1 MDNDKVEIAVAVV
14 IPLLMVGVVN
24 TLIVVCIVACHK
36 SPKINNRIKLKI
48 TCRKAKRYHRPKPR
62 SLSHARSDVHSATE
76 LTLNMESQTND
87 AEMNQSGS
95 GEAEENM
102 PIQVKRQST
111 ISQQN
116 EAYGIHEFGIE
127 RSTATQ
133 QNQNGSGEAEENIP
147 IQVKRQSTISQQNE
161 AYGIL
166 HKFGTKRATLTQ
178 HNEAYTVSLRL
189 LGYHQQW
196 PSTPNSQT
204 LGRRVMS
211 IRMSVLR
218 RQNLTTAS
226 FNGIYV

>member
-1 MDNDKVEIAVAVV
+1 MSTCAETSDTMDNDKVEIAVAVV

-36 SPKINNRIKLKI
+36 SPNINNRIKLKI
-48 TCRKAKRYHRPKPR
+48 TCRKVKRYHRPKPH

-166 HKFGTKRATLTQ
+166 HEFGTKRSTLTQ
-178 HNEAYTVSLRL
+178 HNEAYGLTKTAGTPPTV
-189 LGYHQQW
+189 
-196 PSTPNSQT
+196 
-204 LGRRVMS
+204 
-211 IRMSVLR
+211 
-218 RQNLTTAS
+218 A
-226 FNGIYV
+226 FNTKQPDAGQESDEYSYVRFERTKF